1 MLMVIEGQLGQNLWG
16 DNQQNF
22 EVFCAPFLSRY
33 EWQAEKYLQS
43 FTAKVVF
50 DFSVIFQFQTTCGT
64 CHKLKPACED
74 KTWLFARL
82 RVVHRGTQSNI
93 TGTCEVSLHRSFP
106 ALLWIAPNILRY
118 IGDPKKNVL
127 QSGVTRSIALKTGHL
142 VNFCTVL
149 YLRICKRTYRI
160 WRIASSAETSEQ
172 SQIQHHTSHSK
183 IKMPQSG
190 EPPFRHHPLCTQ
202 AEI

>member
-1 MLMVIEGQLGQNLWG
+1 MHWIPRCKAIIIRKEIECGSTVQLTRMFTPVFRMGLHERS
-16 DNQQNF
+16 
-22 EVFCAPFLSRY
+22 EVRRFLSTALLS
-33 EWQAEKYLQS
+33 QVMLCQQLLQ
-43 FTAKVVF
+43 
-50 DFSVIFQFQTTCGT
+50 
-64 CHKLKPACED
+64 PR
-74 KTWLFARL
+74 LFARL